1 MHRIAV
7 VVLVAVLAAP
17 AVAVAQDRLLESA
30 ERLAAGALLQM
41 DQERERSAG
50 RTWAGVTM
58 LAAGGIMAAYYGAS
72 TCAENRFAGELLD
85 IRSCGEAAT
94 LFSVGAGVAV
104 VGVLFATIWS
114 DVLVARDLA
123 VQVSPGRF
131 TVGRTFGF

>member
-1 MHRIAV
+1 MRITV

-30 ERLAAGALLQM
+30 ERLAAGTLLQM

-72 TCAENRFAGELLD
+72 TCAENRFAGEILD

-114 DVLVARDLA
+114 DVPVARDLA
-123 VQVSPGRF
+123 VQVSPGRL